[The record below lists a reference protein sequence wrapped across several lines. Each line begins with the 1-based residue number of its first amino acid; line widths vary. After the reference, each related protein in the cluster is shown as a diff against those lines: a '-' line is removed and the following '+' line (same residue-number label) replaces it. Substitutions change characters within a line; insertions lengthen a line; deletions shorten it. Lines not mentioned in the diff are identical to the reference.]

1 MKLNMINDIL
11 KNKTENPFNKVVKL
25 IVKEDNVA
33 RDVTRFFIFN
43 YQNDVMYIWL
53 FISFSTI
60 FSVYSNICC

>member
-25 IVKEDNVA
+25 IVNEDNVA

-43 YQNDVMYIWL
+43 YQNDVMYI
-53 FISFSTI
+53 
-60 FSVYSNICC
+60 